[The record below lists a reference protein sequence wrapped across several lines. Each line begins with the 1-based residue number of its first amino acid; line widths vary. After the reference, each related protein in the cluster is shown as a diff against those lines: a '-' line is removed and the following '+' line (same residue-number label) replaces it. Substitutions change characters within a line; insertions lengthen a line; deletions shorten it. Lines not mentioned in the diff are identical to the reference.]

1 VRYAYL
7 AARTS
12 SNVDLRRTG
21 AWRYS
26 RDPTTSLQV
35 LACIADVADNPAH
48 RITVWNRQGGEPMPA
63 LLKDVFDDPAV
74 VLRAFNAMFMLALC
88 ESHCVHTFAPERWE
102 CAQVLA
108 LSYGLPTTLD
118 GVVDALKLHSLLPG
132 QGEPLLSNCQREA
145 ELVQA
150 IFARLQT

>member
-1 VRYAYL
+1 
-7 AARTS
+7 
-12 SNVDLRRTG
+12 
-21 AWRYS
+21 
-26 RDPTTSLQV
+26 V

-48 RITVWNRQGGEPMPA
+48 RITVWNRQGGEPMPIA
-63 LLKDVFDDPAV
+63 LAEVLDDLSM
-74 VLRAFNAMFMLALC
+74 VLRAFNAGLLLALC
-88 ESHCVHTFAPERWE
+88 ERHFGRVIATQRWE

-108 LSYGLPTTLD
+108 MSFGLPSTLE
-118 GVVDALKLHSLLPG
+118 GVADALKLHSLLPG